1 MVVLLPM
8 LVLLGLLPFFGGVL
22 LGWEWPIR
30 CLYLACFVL
39 FPGSLALLSWMD
51 YRTIIV
57 AEPQTVSARPED
69 WTVRATAR
77 YEPFLNL
84 PTPRVV
90 RISRKGWLRVSV
102 GAVCLGLALFVFL
115 RQMRGAALPVGAF
128 LLIGGWANLNLVRQ
142 RWSHLP
148 IFESGTIVIGRIT
161 QQRFQ
166 NVWIG
171 TDLIGRYSL
180 VEYEFRDQQ
189 GMPVSSAGHDYSKS
203 LFQEMPVLVFHEK
216 EDASRNVALFCSL
229 YEVKTR

>member
-1 MVVLLPM
+1 MAKVLCPYCGCHAHFAPRLFGLPYCVNCGWKLEDAEKSSRLMVVLLPM

-115 RQMRGAALPVGAF
+115 RQMRGAALPVGA
-128 LLIGGWANLNLVRQ
+128 
-142 RWSHLP
+142 
-148 IFESGTIVIGRIT
+148 
-161 QQRFQ
+161 
-166 NVWIG
+166 
-171 TDLIGRYSL
+171 
-180 VEYEFRDQQ
+180 
-189 GMPVSSAGHDYSKS
+189 
-203 LFQEMPVLVFHEK
+203 
-216 EDASRNVALFCSL
+216 
-229 YEVKTR
+229 